1 MGAPGERPGM
11 EETRV
16 AACQVAVE
24 DLAVGENL
32 ATMRRRVRRLADDV
46 ALAVFPEYALTG
58 FVADERAHDA
68 AVPADGDAVAAL
80 AELAVESDL
89 TLVVGFLEDAG
100 EETYNAVAVVGPDGE
115 RSVYRKRHLWAGE
128 AAVLTAGEDR
138 LVVETP
144 AGTAGV
150 ATCYD
155 LNFVADSAA
164 FARERVELLV
174 VPAAWPATYSENWR
188 LLARAR
194 ALDGVR
200 YVVGAGRTGRRE
212 LPDAPAT
219 EYAGRSLV
227 VRPDGTVMAARN
239 RTEGDVV
246 ATLSPAELREQRS
259 FVDALDDPG
268 LSTFENDF

>member
-1 MGAPGERPGM
+1 
-11 EETRV
+11 V

-32 ATMRRRVRRLADDV
+32 ATVRERARGLADDV

-58 FVADERAHDA
+58 FVADERAHGA
-68 AVPADGDAVAAL
+68 AVPADGEAVGAL
-80 AELAVESDL
+80 AELAADQEL
-89 TLVVGFLEDAG
+89 TLVAGFLEDAG
-100 EETYNAVAVVGPDGE
+100 GATHNAVAVVGPDGE

-128 AAVLTAGEDR
+128 AEVLTPGEER

-164 FARERVELLV
+164 FARERVDLLV
-174 VPAAWPATYSENWR
+174 VPAAWPAAYSENWR

-200 YVVGAGRTGRRE
+200 YVVGAGRSGRRE
-212 LPDAPAT
+212 VPDAPVT

-227 VRPDGTVMAARN
+227 VRPDITVMAARN

-246 ATLSPAELREQRS
+246 AALSPAELREQRS
-259 FVDALDDPG
+259 FVGALDDPA
-268 LSTFENDF
+268 LSNMENDF